1 MRLTDKRFWFLFL
14 VMANV
19 VATSAQ
25 TCFSVDKSARMILK
39 KQKTVSKNTFMTSVK
54 TA

>member
-19 VATSAQ
+19 VRHI
-25 TCFSVDKSARMILK
+25 CPDLFSVDKISKDDFEKA
-39 KQKTVSKNTFMTSVK
+39 KTVSKIRS
-54 TA
+54 

>member
-25 TCFSVDKSARMILK
+25 TCFSVDKI
-39 KQKTVSKNTFMTSVK
+39 SKDDFEKAKNSIENTFMTSVK

>member
-25 TCFSVDKSARMILK
+25 TCFSVDKISKVILK
-39 KQKTVSKNTFMTSVK
+39 KQKTVPKNTFMTSVK